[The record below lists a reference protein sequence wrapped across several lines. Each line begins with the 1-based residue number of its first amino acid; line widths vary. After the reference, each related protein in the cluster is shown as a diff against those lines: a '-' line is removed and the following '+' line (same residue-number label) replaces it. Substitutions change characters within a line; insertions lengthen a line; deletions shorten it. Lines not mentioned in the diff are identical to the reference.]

1 PSSHPISVDQT
12 DGQSV
17 RGARSAPLPRLPN
30 SLASLIAGFKAKA
43 TSEYRRSN
51 GNARAMLWQRNYW
64 ESVINSERQY
74 VATEDYIL
82 NNPAAWD
89 RDELNPAILHT

>member
-43 TSEYRRSN
+43 TSEYLHVLF
-51 GNARAMLWQRNYW
+51 GNDTLWQKNYW
-64 ESVINSERQY
+64 ESCINTERQY
-74 VATEDYIL
+74 ASVEDYIL
-82 NNPAAWD
+82 SNPAAWD
-89 RDELNPAILHT
+89 RDELNSGAL